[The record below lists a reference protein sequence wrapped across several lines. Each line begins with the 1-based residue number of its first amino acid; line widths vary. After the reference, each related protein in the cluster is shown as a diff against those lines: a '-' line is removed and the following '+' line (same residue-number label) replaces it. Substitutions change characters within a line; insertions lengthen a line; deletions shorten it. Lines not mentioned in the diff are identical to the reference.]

1 MNLSNVNLGTG
12 PSSGDGDSLRDAF
25 NIINNNFQIFY
36 NNIQSLNQSV
46 TTVAGRTGNVVLTV
60 NDVIGAASTSYVVS
74 AVTTAINGNLTF
86 TNLLPQ
92 LTATYDLGSVTR
104 SWHNLYV
111 SNTGLHLGNSILSVD
126 SHANLVL
133 NGNVLPTVAY
143 VNQAI
148 VDIANLR
155 TYAWTAN
162 LSAYAASANITAANV
177 GMRGYV
183 DAGDASLNNYIN
195 SQVTAANTKANTA
208 NTVMRG
214 YVDVSNTSMRQYVA
228 GQITAVNAAVVTAN
242 VGIQGFI
249 ALGNTNLRNY
259 VDGQITAANA
269 AQLLAN
275 TIQNNII
282 NGVIANVT
290 INSNA
295 IAAVN
300 ANVVQANVGMRGYVD
315 FANAV
320 MSDLVYNGSNLL
332 VAYINGQISA
342 ANTGSYSNAKV
353 ADYLPTYSG
362 NLANVRM
369 GVAGRITFADGTV
382 QTTAAYGGGAAYGN
396 SNVTAYLNTLGYS
409 PYSNVNVAVYLRY
422 GNVANISTAG
432 NVTAQYFIG
441 NGALLTGIAASSNYS
456 NLQVATYLQS
466 GNVANISAAGNITA
480 TYFVGNG
487 ALLTGITSNYSN
499 VQTAA
504 YAQTQGY
511 TNYSNV
517 NLQAYLGSDVV
528 IGGNLTIN
536 GNLFLNGNTTLLNT
550 NNLIINDNIIYLANA
565 NPSNVLDLG
574 FVGHFTSSR
583 YQHTGFV
590 RQAASGQ
597 WKLFSNVTAEPGNT
611 LDFTAAVYDDIQV
624 GNITSP
630 TIVSLLANA
639 ATQSDLI
646 IATNSNITQ
655 ANLGLKG
662 YVDSQTFYSNARVA
676 TYLQSGNI
684 ANISA
689 AGNIT
694 ATYFVGNGALL
705 TGITASSNY
714 SNAQVATYMPTYSGN
729 IANVRLGISGVLTF
743 ADGTTMTTAA
753 SGGGGN
759 YGNANV
765 TAYTVTMGFTN
776 FSNVNV
782 AALITT
788 NGLTN
793 YSNVNVKAYT
803 ESMGYQN
810 FGNVNVAA
818 YVTSANSAIIGYIDQ
833 ANTIQSNQ
841 IGAANLAITAANLG
855 MKGYVDSVATLSSY
869 SNSNVTAYTVSMG
882 FTNFSNVNVAALIT
896 TNGLTNYSNVNVKA
910 YTESMGFSDFSNVN
924 VAAYLGTGTIT
935 VANVKLAPSGNI
947 TFADGT
953 AQTSA
958 YSNVNLIANLRV
970 TNVVVGNLTI
980 LGSLNT
986 TLNIGNSFIGL
997 ATDNT
1002 SNSNDIGFYGQYSV
1016 GQGNVF
1022 TGLAYTAT
1030 DGMYRLFSNL
1040 STEPSTTINTAS
1052 IRYSNI
1058 QVGNILAANVTVNT
1072 VIASNVYV
1080 NGGVS
1085 FSGIA
1090 NVNMLNAS
1098 GNLSVAGNTALY
1110 GNLTVG
1116 TVGAVAGVFH
1126 TVVGNITQVTS
1137 GGTVGFNTIGNIS
1150 ASVANFNAGNV
1161 GGFAIGYRDVP
1172 QITAAN
1178 VTLIASDAGK
1188 HYYGSNTNPV
1198 TLTIPLNSSV
1208 AFGNGTA
1215 ISLVNQGTGNI
1226 TITPTTGVLLYL
1238 AGNTVTGSKTLTS
1251 YGMATLLK
1259 VQVNTWFINGSG
1271 VV

>member
-1 MNLSNVNLGTG
+1 
-12 PSSGDGDSLRDAF
+12 
-25 NIINNNFQIFY
+25 
-36 NNIQSLNQSV
+36 
-46 TTVAGRTGNVVLTV
+46 
-60 NDVIGAASTSYVVS
+60 
-74 AVTTAINGNLTF
+74 
-86 TNLLPQ
+86 
-92 LTATYDLGSVTR
+92 
-104 SWHNLYV
+104 
-111 SNTGLHLGNSILSVD
+111 VD

-295 IAAVN
+295 ITAVN

-382 QTTAAYGGGAAYGN
+382 QTTAAYGGGGAYGN

-456 NLQVATYLQS
+456 NVQVATYLQS
-466 GNVANISAAGNITA
+466 GNIANISAAGNITA

-662 YVDSQTFYSNARVA
+662 YVDSQTFYSNAHVA

-714 SNAQVATYMPTYSGN
+714 SNVQVATYMPTYSGN

-776 FSNVNV
+776 YSNVNV

-896 TNGLTNYSNVNVKA
+896 TNGLTNFSNVNVKA
-910 YTESMGFSDFSNVN
+910 YTESMGFQNYGNVN
-924 VAAYLGTGTIT
+924 VAAVITTNALTNYSNVNTASYLNSQGYNLYSN
-935 VANVKLAPSGNI
+935 ANVASYLPTYSGNISNVRLGPSGNI

-958 YSNVNLIANLRV
+958 YSNVNLVANLRV
-970 TNVVVGNLTI
+970 SSVTVANLTI

-1238 AGNTVTGSKTLTS
+1238 AGNTVTGSKTLTT

-1259 VQVNTWFINGSG
+1259 VQVNTWFINGTG